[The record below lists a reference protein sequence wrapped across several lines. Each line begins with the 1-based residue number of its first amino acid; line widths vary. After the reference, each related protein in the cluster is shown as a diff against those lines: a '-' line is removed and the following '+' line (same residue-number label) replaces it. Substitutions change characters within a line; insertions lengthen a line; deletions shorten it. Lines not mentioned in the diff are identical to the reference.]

1 MMLRPDRPC
10 VTCPP
15 GDPGAAN
22 GTPHVVVAAQMR
34 SGTHLLIDLILN
46 NFPVYRENPLYLDLE
61 RYRLSDLETSQIPDL
76 RGLVIKTHYPHSS
89 DRVEAAQ
96 DIEPLTRR
104 YPVVMPVRD
113 RDERVRSMRR
123 FGDWG
128 AAQSMDP
135 HIDAFERYWSDVPK
149 LTLPFRKL
157 LDPEALPEVVHALE
171 QHLGT
176 PAIASPVGP
185 RPVAQRRRILLDK
198 TLTRL
203 LGAHAPRI
211 NTTIGFAR

>member
-15 GDPGAAN
+15 GIPGAAN

-46 NFPVYRENPLYLDLE
+46 NFPVYRESPLYLDLE
-61 RYRLSDLETSQIPDL
+61 RYRLSDLETSRIPDL
-76 RGLVIKTHYPHSS
+76 RGLVIKTHCPHAS
-89 DRVEAAQ
+89 DRLEAAR

-113 RDERVRSMRR
+113 RHEVVRSMQR
-123 FGDWG
+123 FGEWG

-135 HIDAFERYWSDVPK
+135 HIDAFERYWADVPK
-149 LTLPFRKL
+149 LSLPFRKL
-157 LDPEALPEVVHALE
+157 LDPEALPEVVRALE

-185 RPVAQRRRILLDK
+185 RPVTQRRRILLDK
-198 TLTRL
+198 SLTRL
-203 LGAHAPRI
+203 LGARAPRI